1 MYCPKCG
8 SDNKVKSGKIKE
20 KQRYKCKECGCN
32 YTQAYKHGYRLDKKM
47 LALQLYLE
55 GNGFRGSGRILGV
68 SNVTVL
74 NWIRNFGK
82 SVKEYVLANM
92 PNDIREI
99 EIIEIDEMWHFTV
112 KKNENSG
119 SGLPSTDLTKKSS
132 PIPLVVA
139 VRKP

>member
-1 MYCPKCG
+1 M
-8 SDNKVKSGKIKE
+8 SEVSIRE
-20 KQRYKCKECGCN
+20 K
-32 YTQAYKHGYRLDKKM
+32 RL

-55 GNGFRGSGRILGV
+55 GNGFRGSGRVLKV

-82 SVKEYVLANM
+82 NIKEYVMENM

-99 EIIEIDEMWHFTV
+99 EIVEIDKMWHFTV
-112 KKNENSG
+112 KKNKNYE
-119 SGLPSTDLTKKSS
+119 SGLQLTDSTKKSL
-132 PIPLVVA
+132 PIQLAVA